1 MASVLVGAMVWGGCA
16 SSSRSGG
23 PTRFVVVSPAEGGS
37 GASRSTTYE
46 VQETEK
52 IVLLDKGVRQSILVP
67 SVLERVLE
75 DGRMEVVANVRNRLN
90 RRIEV
95 QISCVFKDETG
106 FALNDVD
113 TFRTLIL
120 TENIEEAARFV
131 SLNDRARSYTI
142 RIRQAR

>member
-1 MASVLVGAMVWGGCA
+1 
-16 SSSRSGG
+16 
-23 PTRFVVVSPAEGGS
+23 
-37 GASRSTTYE
+37 
-46 VQETEK
+46 
-52 IVLLDKGVRQSILVP
+52 
-67 SVLERVLE
+67 VLERVLE

-106 FALNDVD
+106 FALNDEN